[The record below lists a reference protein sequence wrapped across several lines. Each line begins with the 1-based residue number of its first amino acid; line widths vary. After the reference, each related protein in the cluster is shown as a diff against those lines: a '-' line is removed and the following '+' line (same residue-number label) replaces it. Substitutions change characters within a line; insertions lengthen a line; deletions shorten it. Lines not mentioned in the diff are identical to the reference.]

1 MVRLV
6 FKNIF
11 LILLNPDWTE
21 TWPELGLK
29 KKNTRGDLVKI
40 YWHLKKK
47 LILIFV
53 LKNKLELTRLI
64 HDMHLTPSHL
74 SRWV

>member
-11 LILLNPDWTE
+11 LILLNPNWIE

-29 KKNTRGDLVKI
+29 KKKNEGWLVKI

-47 LILIFV
+47 LILIFF
-53 LKNKLELTRLI
+53 LNKLTQFN
-64 HDMHLTPSHL
+64 
-74 SRWV
+74 

>member
-21 TWPELGLK
+21 TWPELGFK
-29 KKNTRGDLVKI
+29 KKKYEGDLVKI

-47 LILIFV
+47 VNFNFCF
-53 LKNKLELTRLI
+53 KK
-64 HDMHLTPSHL
+64 
-74 SRWV
+74 